1 MTVLLQR
8 FRPTAGAIVS
18 RKGIALSPFEVIG
31 VVPDSARRPERPLN
45 AVPWMYVPLT
55 SLGDFPTVFTLFAR
69 APQPVE
75 LVPDLSR
82 LIEDTDR
89 GLPWT
94 RVEPASAIFDAEA
107 SPTRSLTAG
116 VGSSG
121 LVALGLAAAGLFAV
135 LAYSVSLRAR
145 EIGIRIALGAA
156 PRRVT
161 ALVLRQAFRLTLT
174 GIVIGYALALP
185 LAHTMRVVFLGVSP
199 FDPMALVPVAV
210 ALLVTAFIAAAVP
223 ARRAAAVDP
232 VAMLRSE

>member
-1 MTVLLQR
+1 
-8 FRPTAGAIVS
+8 
-18 RKGIALSPFEVIG
+18 
-31 VVPDSARRPERPLN
+31 
-45 AVPWMYVPLT
+45 
-55 SLGDFPTVFTLFAR
+55 
-69 APQPVE
+69 
-75 LVPDLSR
+75 
-82 LIEDTDR
+82 
-89 GLPWT
+89 
-94 RVEPASAIFDAEA
+94 VEPASAIFDAEA